1 MTPRFG
7 QSIVAMWPKCV
18 DRLVVAIFPAPT
30 LAYRHDKTMVRSLVK
45 DSVAVFYPCLLD

>member
-30 LAYRHDKTMVRSLVK
+30 LAYHKTMDRSLGK
-45 DSVAVFYPCLLD
+45 DSVALFYPCLLEY